1 MDSYIKLA
9 KEIHQRNNPTRIG
22 ICVGE
27 VTSLTPVNIR
37 VYYSGV
43 ALDFDEFFSI
53 KRLVNGNKGV
63 TTGVLYVE
71 EYPINIGDK
80 FICIAGN
87 DNQSLYVLGR
97 LESIKSLNI
106 YLEG

>member
-9 KEIHQRNNPTRIG
+9 KEIHQRNNPARIG

-37 VYYSGV
+37 VFFNGV
-43 ALDFDEFFSI
+43 ALDFDEFFNT
-53 KRLVNGNKGV
+53 KGLVNGNTDV
-63 TTGVLYVE
+63 TTGDLYVE
-71 EYPINIGDK
+71 EYPIKIGDK

-106 YLEG
+106 YLED

>member
-27 VTSLTPVNIR
+27 VTSLTPVNMR
-37 VYYSGV
+37 LFYSGV

-53 KRLVNGNKGV
+53 KGLVNSNTDV
-63 TTGVLYVE
+63 TTGDLYVE

-80 FICIAGN
+80 FICIASN

-97 LESIKSLNI
+97 LESIKALNI

>member
-1 MDSYIKLA
+1 M
-9 KEIHQRNNPTRIG
+9 
-22 ICVGE
+22 GE
-27 VTSLTPVNIR
+27 VTNLTPVNMR
-37 VYYSGV
+37 VFYSGV
-43 ALDFDEFFSI
+43 AIDFDEFFSI
-53 KRLVNGNKGV
+53 KGVVNGNTDV
-63 TTGVLYVE
+63 TTGDLYVE